1 MALEETACYL
11 ECIKWRGSRAAHA
24 GHFILRKGKVSVG
37 SQAGMGK
44 EMGSARH
51 GKGFLSQPKSF
62 HLKGHFIKMA
72 TQLPGPSLLS

>member
-1 MALEETACYL
+1 
-11 ECIKWRGSRAAHA
+11 
-24 GHFILRKGKVSVG
+24 
-37 SQAGMGK
+37 MGK

-51 GKGFLSQPKSF
+51 GKGLLSQPKSF